1 MVRDAQRALADA
13 SSAVLTAE
21 LALRQSTADRVFDR
35 YLQTVVV
42 DSEEAVGTAS
52 AGIGAV
58 QPPQSER
65 ERYDAVT
72 GQLGAAEDL
81 LAATRIAVVDGE
93 SYRYDGLAGE
103 LAATADALQLLESDL
118 DHPPR

>member
-1 MVRDAQRALADA
+1 M
-13 SSAVLTAE
+13 
-21 LALRQSTADRVFDR
+21 
-35 YLQTVVV
+35 
-42 DSEEAVGTAS
+42 
-52 AGIGAV
+52 
-58 QPPQSER
+58 
-65 ERYDAVT
+65 T